1 MVWYSCRPPVNPFP
15 SLKPVKTRL
24 ALLLLPHLTFVS
36 LSLAQAPPT
45 AAPTPP
51 AAVIPGEPVELS
63 QLRQQYALRALASSK
78 TLAEQYAV
86 ALGNLSREVGGEGD
100 YEQALTAQRLRQEL
114 ADLYAKSL
122 DDPTLSNV
130 VVLKAADA
138 RPSGTVSYDR
148 TAGDLTNWKTVGSI
162 AVWDVQKMVPGKYN
176 VVVTYSVAPMGDPPT
191 RMSIYSV
198 SEDQITGGEFE
209 FYEDSSLA
217 GAAMNRRAGQVADTG
232 GWDKPAYLQLAPIT
246 LNRTSA
252 RFAVK
257 ITRTRGSGG
266 VMRLKEVRLTPAKEG
281 DTPPPAA
288 PPDGSTPPAPAVDEV
303 TKINESRVARIQQSI
318 KPYVDAYIDKVN
330 KLAEQAHAR
339 NDEEAVADLQVET
352 RAAQRL
358 LERPDRISAVSNA
371 APPTTSLRGQGFK
384 EWEGATYISSVNNT
398 GDEFLVSYQGESVPV
413 RLLWVTCPP
422 LSVHGG
428 AQVKMCSDY
437 FGLEP
442 DDIYLLGK
450 QAQVFT
456 DAFLQGRPLKILT
469 RGTKD
474 PDGHLLV
481 AVQLEGVGDFAG
493 VLVDNGLACVNTP
506 TARAKNPRRF
516 EEMTLSNL
524 KEREKQARQRPI
536 PPGAWA
542 VSPDQEKPAPPANT
556 NTTAN

>member
-1 MVWYSCRPPVNPFP
+1 M
-15 SLKPVKTRL
+15 KTRL
-24 ALLLLPHLTFVS
+24 ALLLLPHLTFVG

-63 QLRQQYALRALASSK
+63 QLRHQYALRALASSK

-86 ALGNLSREVGGEGD
+86 ALGNLAREVGAEGD

-130 VVLKAADA
+130 MVLKAADA

-162 AVWDVQKMVPGKYN
+162 AVWDVQKIVPGKYN

-191 RMSIYSV
+191 RMSLYSV
-198 SEDQITGGEFE
+198 SEDLITGGEFE

-217 GAAMNRRAGQVADTG
+217 GAAMNRRAGQVSDTG

-246 LNRTSA
+246 LTRTSA

-266 VMRLKEVRLTPAKEG
+266 VMRLREVRLTPVKEG
-281 DTPPPAA
+281 DTPAPAPALDGSEPPAL
-288 PPDGSTPPAPAVDEV
+288 AVDEV
-303 TKINESRVARIQQSI
+303 TKINESRAARIQQAI
-318 KPYVDAYIDKVN
+318 KPFVDGYIEKVN
-330 KLAEQAHAR
+330 KMADQAHAR
-339 NDEEAVADLQVET
+339 NDEEAAADLQNET

-358 LERPDRISAVSNA
+358 LERPDRISVMSNA

-384 EWEGATYISSVNNT
+384 EWEGATYIPSVNNT

-428 AQVKMCSDY
+428 AQVKLCSEY

-493 VLVDNGLACVNTP
+493 VLVDNGLACVNPP

-524 KEREKQARQRPI
+524 KEREKLARQRPI